1 MLKTAAEVIATGD
14 VRLIVD
20 FGNEL
25 DRSIKASIRQL
36 EEVKKYLRD
45 EAKRQG
51 GKPTF
56 PVFLQGNL
64 GGVSVS
70 FPPLEPRAKKGVD
83 LLAAEAGIPPEV
95 YSALFRKH
103 TVVEFAADFL
113 QRMPELPRSAFTM
126 ISNIVEVKE
135 STARVTFGK

>member
-1 MLKTAAEVIATGD
+1 M
-14 VRLIVD
+14 
-20 FGNEL
+20 
-25 DRSIKASIRQL
+25 
-36 EEVKKYLRD
+36 
-45 EAKRQG
+45 
-51 GKPTF
+51 
-56 PVFLQGNL
+56 
-64 GGVSVS
+64 S